1 MLLSQG
7 RFQGLLVK
15 PKAKELPPGF
25 LGLKTWEK
33 HLILVT
39 VPKDLGSTSVKL
51 GKGTAMLPG
60 L

>member
-25 LGLKTWEK
+25 LGLKT
-33 HLILVT
+33 
-39 VPKDLGSTSVKL
+39 
-51 GKGTAMLPG
+51 
-60 L
+60 